1 MARLCAA
8 GVTLRKQLDLKFPKR
23 DRRSDG
29 WIGDKAH
36 AARKSDHNPDA
47 KGVVYALDID
57 ENFGKGT
64 WRNGKAAQ
72 RLADQLVRYAASGLP
87 GAERV
92 KYVVY
97 EDRIASGTYKASWWK
112 WRGKAYGHTQ
122 HIHVSFTAAADKDG
136 RVFPLPVLA
145 SNRELMKRWAK
156 DLGL

>member
-8 GVTLRKQLDLKFPKR
+8 GVTLRKQLDLEFPKR

-29 WIGDKAH
+29 WIGDRAH
-36 AARKSDHNPDA
+36 SQRKSDHNPDA

-97 EDRIASGTYKASWWK
+97 EDRIASGTYKATWWK
-112 WRGKAYGHTQ
+112 WRGKNFGHTM